1 MIFWYCGAANT
12 FLFITK
18 KTATMDKIT
27 IEINKIDKYIFDI
40 NNQIKLVKDNHIK
53 SKEELAIIYARKHL
67 NNYRWYSE
75 SLSRLQSF
83 VIDYLPGNIREEYNQ
98 RLEQVENLLNINLTE
113 KEKILHNYEIER
125 VTIKNKSLHE
135 IITRDNIDSIF
146 SVTSINEIGELTDFN
161 DIKSSE
167 YFDLLKYLIRYGYID
182 ETYSDYMT
190 YFYENSLSRID
201 KTFLRS
207 INDG

>member
-1 MIFWYCGAANT
+1 MEIKINKEIRNYTESMYFGLSLRQFIFSILACIFAVGFYFIFRPYFGLETLSWLCILSASPFAA
-12 FLFITK
+12 LGFITYNGMHCLLY
-18 KTATMDKIT
+18 T
-27 IEINKIDKYIFDI
+27 
-40 NNQIKLVKDNHIK
+40 
-53 SKEELAIIYARKHL
+53 S
-67 NNYRWYSE
+67 
-75 SLSRLQSF
+75 
-83 VIDYLPGNIREEYNQ
+83 REEYNQ

-113 KEKILHNYEIER
+113 KEEMLHNYEVER

-190 YFYENSLSRID
+190 SVSYTHLDVYKRQRHR
-201 KTFLRS
+201 RS
-207 INDG
+207 